1 MHLQCHIYWSMHV
14 VGAVCL
20 GSIMP
25 VCPKIST
32 MVFNARLRTICAFPV
47 EFFSDFVLLS
57 NFDCFVLYTFYQ
69 CGACSAVSSAPRV
82 FQKMYKK
89 YRCACLVSA
98 VVMN

>member
-32 MVFNARLRTICAFPV
+32 MVFNARLRIICAFPV

-57 NFDCFVLYTFYQ
+57 NFDCFVLSFT
-69 CGACSAVSSAPRV
+69 SAAPAVLCLQHCVS
-82 FQKMYKK
+82 FKK
-89 YRCACLVSA
+89 KV
-98 VVMN
+98 